1 MPRDGDMREKAVRC
15 SFCNKL
21 QSQVDKL
28 IAGPGVFICDECVE
42 LCRSI
47 IEEEGETRGSKRNAQ
62 PGAFT
67 LPKPMQIKEKLDE
80 YVIGQDEAKIVL
92 SVANIFFFSQAQM

>member
-47 IEEEGETRGSKRNAQ
+47 IEEEGESHKGRKSAQ
-62 PGAFT
+62 PG
-67 LPKPMQIKEKLDE
+67 
-80 YVIGQDEAKIVL
+80 L
-92 SVANIFFFSQAQM
+92 SLCPSLCRLKKNLTNT